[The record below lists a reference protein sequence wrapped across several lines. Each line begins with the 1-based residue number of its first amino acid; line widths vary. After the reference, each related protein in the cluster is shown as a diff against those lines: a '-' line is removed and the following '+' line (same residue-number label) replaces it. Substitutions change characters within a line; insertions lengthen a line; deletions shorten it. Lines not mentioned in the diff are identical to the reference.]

1 MLWLRRLLAPSSR
14 GWGLIGLAIV
24 NAVLVLLFGERS
36 KLYAPPD
43 AISLQL
49 AFWPSVFASIVVDQ
63 WGPAKAQL
71 FVATLWRLDFLF
83 PLAYASFLR
92 GLYVWLSGK
101 LGAPTS
107 TLLGLLAWI
116 AAGLDVVENLLQIHL
131 IGQALA
137 GGTAVGSFRIGV
149 LSMSL
154 CAAAK
159 WALVVVSLLGTV
171 AVLLR
176 SEVAWAIWTCRFG
189 LLSVLLGS
197 LPLMLSAQG
206 QDLLR
211 VVADDALSDAQTL
224 VTYGALLLWATSVW
238 YWSRVLLQI
247 RWQAGEPGGA
257 GERSTAGRRIASWL
271 PRTLGTATL
280 LLAAVACFEAS
291 SGVAEPLH
299 GRLVWH
305 AGYCLVLGLAFFYF
319 VKLRRRLLWRLF
331 ESPLESAR
339 VDSWRELAVSTRS
352 IAWAS
357 LAVSGL
363 VLTLFTLAPVS
374 TGWRLG
380 APAILFLAAANA
392 VFLGSGTV
400 LVGRAYR
407 FPFVVFALVA
417 AAVFSSWNDNH
428 AVRLLEIDEA
438 TPRPELRAAF
448 ELWARPRLDE
458 WHERQQTGRMPVL
471 LVAAEGGGIRAAYWA
486 AVVLGR
492 LQDRHPAFARQLF
505 GISGVSGGSL
515 GASVFVALL
524 HDGDPG
530 SSCRDFAR
538 RREHAVDAEQV
549 GPLEMCAQEVLRQD
563 FLAPAVGKLVAPDF
577 LQWFVPVPVPAFDRA
592 RAIED
597 SFSAAY
603 EQVTGHNTLDEAFL
617 SVSRCQGR
625 DCQDQEAIAH
635 PALLLNGTHVH
646 TGQRLLRAPFTWPT
660 RFADD
665 PSQNQMP
672 QVTDLTALL
681 QADVRLS
688 TAAHDSARFTY
699 VSPAGRLVSAEG
711 RDLGHVVDGGY
722 FENSG
727 AATLKDVLDVLE
739 GSVVAAQVEFVVVY
753 LCNNPDRCYGA
764 TVGSDPAQA
773 RSRAPGLGE
782 VFSPV
787 RALLGA
793 RDARGSLA
801 IAHMKQALGRRFLE
815 FGVCP
820 ADEEPPVPL
829 GWQLSDGMRT
839 RLSRQ
844 ARGSGAPGNGDS
856 EGCVRATLGGN
867 LADAS
872 CRPPFT
878 PAVGC
883 RDSPASR

>member
-407 FPFVVFALVA
+407 LRSWCSPWWLRRSSAAPHERRARRGRRAEARRDPEASRRLELVEHAHELVRQLSRRRVAAARFLGEAAFDQPLQRRRQRGGVERRRRIAKDRGDRLGRGAVLERPAPGRHLVEHHSERELVA
-417 AAVFSSWNDNH
+417 AVVHLA
-428 AVRLLEIDEA
+428 ALRLLGRHVGHRADDRAFLGERPGGGRLVVAARLARARLDAGEPEVEHFGTSVRRDDHVLRLQVAVHDALRVRGSQRVRHLGADRQQALDRQAALQEQRAQALAVDELHHDVVVGRR
-438 TPRPELRAAF
+438 RPELVDRHDV
-448 ELWARPRLDE
+448 RVI
-458 WHERQQTGRMPVL
+458 ER
-471 LVAAEGGGIRAAYWA
+471 GGG
-486 AVVLGR
+486 LG
-492 LQDRHPAFARQLF
+492 LELEPRH
-505 GISGVSGGSL
+505 GTGVAG
-515 GASVFVALL
+515 
-524 HDGDPG
+524 PG
-530 SSCRDFAR
+530 
-538 RREHAVDAEQV
+538 
-549 GPLEMCAQEVLRQD
+549 L
-563 FLAPAVGKLVAPDF
+563 
-577 LQWFVPVPVPAFDRA
+577 
-592 RAIED
+592 
-597 SFSAAY
+597 
-603 EQVTGHNTLDEAFL
+603 
-617 SVSRCQGR
+617 
-625 DCQDQEAIAH
+625 
-635 PALLLNGTHVH
+635 
-646 TGQRLLRAPFTWPT
+646 GQRLERDVALQPRVTRA
-660 RFADD
+660 
-665 PSQNQMP
+665 
-672 QVTDLTALL
+672 VDL
-681 QADVRLS
+681 
-688 TAAHDSARFTY
+688 AH
-699 VSPAGRLVSAEG
+699 
-711 RDLGHVVDGGY
+711 
-722 FENSG
+722 
-727 AATLKDVLDVLE
+727 
-739 GSVVAAQVEFVVVY
+739 
-753 LCNNPDRCYGA
+753 
-764 TVGSDPAQA
+764 
-773 RSRAPGLGE
+773 APGPEGLEDLVHSQASSRGQRQGWL
-782 VFSPV
+782 SP
-787 RALLGA
+787 
-793 RDARGSLA
+793 
-801 IAHMKQALGRRFLE
+801 K
-815 FGVCP
+815 
-820 ADEEPPVPL
+820 
-829 GWQLSDGMRT
+829 
-839 RLSRQ
+839 
-844 ARGSGAPGNGDS
+844 
-856 EGCVRATLGGN
+856 
-867 LADAS
+867 
-872 CRPPFT
+872 
-878 PAVGC
+878 AVAGL
-883 RDSPASR
+883 